1 MRGRLGAL
9 VLSKSGNHHAGGVDV
24 RLDEVRSTV
33 LYSTVLDWTG
43 LYWTV
48 LDCTRRHI
56 IENSRQPHAHSYL
69 ALANR
74 ALARVCDELAVTCG
88 WMRGWHWPHGP
99 MAPWPHAARQ
109 GQGAASR
116 TRATL
121 AQSRKVEAF
130 ERSLK
135 DCPSIFIGATEAL
148 GNEVDL
154 SFN

>member
-1 MRGRLGAL
+1 MNWQSRVAGCGVGIGRMA
-9 VLSKSGNHHAGGVDV
+9 A
-24 RLDEVRSTV
+24 
-33 LYSTVLDWTG
+33 
-43 LYWTV
+43 
-48 LDCTRRHI
+48 
-56 IENSRQPHAHSYL
+56 
-69 ALANR
+69 
-74 ALARVCDELAVTCG
+74 
-88 WMRGWHWPHGP
+88 WPHG
-99 MAPWPHAARQ
+99 PHAARQ

-135 DCPSIFIGATEAL
+135 DRPSIFIGATEAL